1 MRKIVLSVL
10 SLFFISTAFAQA
22 DTVQAPYKK
31 FPSFPPA
38 KLLLP
43 DSATYFTKADLDKKK
58 PVMLMLFNPGCSH
71 CQHETE
77 ELTKKMDDFKN
88 IQIIMATSMPFDS
101 MMSFRKTYELDKYPN
116 IVVGQDIHYFLIS
129 FYMIHNLPFLAF
141 YNKKKELISVFEGGL
156 PMDRVLEEFKK

>member
-1 MRKIVLSVL
+1 MIKIVLSVL

-77 ELTKKMDDFKN
+77 ELTKKMDDFKTDN
-88 IQIIMATSMPFDS
+88 ESEWGDFKREFSRDMDVLRDS
-101 MMSFRKTYELDKYPN
+101 
-116 IVVGQDIHYFLIS
+116 
-129 FYMIHNLPFLAF
+129 
-141 YNKKKELISVFEGGL
+141 
-156 PMDRVLEEFKK
+156 LESLFGKDAR